1 MIMNEK
7 FNQKSIVKKN
17 AKMQEENKKAKQ
29 NKLKNRKSS
38 DTLI

>member
-7 FNQKSIVKKN
+7 FNSKAIAKKN
-17 AKMQEENKKAKQ
+17 AKMDENKKAKQ
-29 NKLKNRKSS
+29 NKFKNRKSS

>member
-1 MIMNEK
+1 
-7 FNQKSIVKKN
+7 
-17 AKMQEENKKAKQ
+17 MQEENKKAKQ